1 MDVIELLKRQHE
13 EVRDALERM
22 IAEDDARES
31 RLLLAQ
37 VSAGLRLH
45 MAIEEKIVYPAA
57 SRAFAGDE
65 DDEETIL
72 ESYEEHAVV
81 RRCLETLEGTPP
93 SDKRFI
99 VRTKI
104 LKDLFEDHVEEEEN
118 ETFPEL
124 EAKLGQ
130 DGMRKLSDQVERRMC
145 EIEGESSRS
154 QSAPRARR
162 GQRTGRVRA
171 GRSGRAAG
179 AGAGR
184 RAAGGARGR
193 GAKTRQ
199 TTRKGGR
206 RTKASSKA
214 NGSRENNGNKPRR
227 GESTS
232 RH

>member
-13 EVRDALERM
+13 EVRDVLERM

-31 RLLLAQ
+31 RMLLSQ
-37 VSAGLRLH
+37 VSSAMRLH

-81 RRCLETLEGTPP
+81 RRCLETLEGTAP
-93 SDKRFI
+93 SDKRFV

-104 LKDLFEDHVEEEEN
+104 VKDLFEHHVEEEEN
-118 ETFPEL
+118 EMFPEL

-130 DGMRKLSDQVERRMC
+130 DGIRKLGDLVERRLGDL
-145 EIEGESSRS
+145 EGEGTRGR
-154 QSAPRARR
+154 AARARR
-162 GQRTGRVRA
+162 GQRAGRARA

-179 AGAGR
+179 AAAGR
-184 RAAGGARGR
+184 RAASGARGR

-199 TTRKGGR
+199 TARKATS
-206 RTKASSKA
+206 RTKSTTIKT
-214 NGSRENNGNKPRR
+214 NGSRESNGNKPRR